1 MVNRVGPAPRR
12 TGSDRHAPRSF
23 AVRTTTDGSGGIV
36 LAVSGD
42 LDVGS
47 ARLLASQV
55 QDALHDRIRSLT
67 IDLADL
73 GFMDSTG
80 VSVLVGAWRAA
91 ERADVVF
98 ALASPPEQ
106 ARRVLE
112 ITGTIVL
119 FRII

>member
-1 MVNRVGPAPRR
+1 V
-12 TGSDRHAPRSF
+12 
-23 AVRTTTDGSGGIV
+23 V

-47 ARLLASQV
+47 ARLLASHIE
-55 QDALHDRIRSLT
+55 DALAEPIRSLT

-91 ERADVVF
+91 ERADVAF

-119 FRII
+119 FRIV